1 MLAILTVVPLNNLS
15 ICAAAGLII
24 TCLSIDATSPWYIM
38 CLVLAMCMCAV
49 NRLFLNA
56 EKFITSRDWVMV
68 LGDDRTLSNMNA
80 TLLTLDQFTN
90 VIAPLFTGALVTW
103 VGLRETVG
111 IFGIASLVSMTSK
124 SIFLRLIYISNP
136 LLQVKKDKKEEITTD
151 PFSNSRLN
159 ESVVKTYWR
168 QVSFSA
174 AFGMA
179 LLFMTVMG
187 FDGLA
192 VGYGSSAG
200 LPEFIIGAFRSFGS
214 LTAILG
220 AFSYA
225 FFEKRYSVATSGL
238 LGLVVQQFFAMMAVV
253 SVFLPG
259 SPMDLGGYFGNF
271 TAGGWWHD
279 MVHSF
284 NGNNGTNFDP
294 HVDWNHFSS
303 DGVSL
308 VSIFVF
314 LIAIASARYGLWCLD
329 LAITHI
335 MQVTVPE
342 RERNTVFGMHNALS
356 CLSMNTSSALFITFM
371 VIAMFL
377 CAVNRLFINAE
388 RFIIGRD
395 WVMKIAEEGELSKLN
410 ATLLTLDQFTN
421 VIGPLITG
429 ALVTCIGLQET
440 VGILGAVSLVS
451 MISKAFFLRLIYM
464 SVPSLQMK
472 DDKLEEV
479 SNRRSSNVIY
489 TYWRQESFAA
499 ALGEALLYMT
509 VMAFGGLAVGYG
521 SSAGLPEF
529 ILGAFRSYGSVTAI
543 FGAFSYAIFEKQFG
557 VLISGL
563 IGLLVQQVFAILAVS
578 SVFLPGSPMNIKSYM
593 ENITMGTWWHD
604 MVHSFDGKNSTGV
617 SPHVDWAS
625 FTSDGVS
632 LASIMAFLV
641 AIASARYGKQSKC
654 EHSFFLPGLWCM
666 DLAVTQIMQMTIPE
680 TERNTVFGTH
690 NALCNTFSVLKDILV
705 IILPLPSTFAICI
718 FISYGF
724 VTAGHLSYI
733 YYMLKTKRFSRGE
746 RRRQSEV
753 GPAEEMDELNPF
765 KE

>member
-1 MLAILTVVPLNNLS
+1 MIEKPVSRQNGSSHSKNSKIWLYCAYFSACLEDRTWSFCVSLCMDLLGGMRILSIEQFCEGIIQMFLSGHLGKYFDNLSRKRAISTVVPLNNLT
-15 ICAAAGLII
+15 ICAAAALII
-24 TCLSIDATSPWYIM
+24 T
-38 CLVLAMCMCAV
+38 
-49 NRLFLNA
+49 
-56 EKFITSRDWVMV
+56 
-68 LGDDRTLSNMNA
+68 
-80 TLLTLDQFTN
+80 
-90 VIAPLFTGALVTW
+90 
-103 VGLRETVG
+103 
-111 IFGIASLVSMTSK
+111 
-124 SIFLRLIYISNP
+124 
-136 LLQVKKDKKEEITTD
+136 
-151 PFSNSRLN
+151 
-159 ESVVKTYWR
+159 
-168 QVSFSA
+168 
-174 AFGMA
+174 
-179 LLFMTVMG
+179 
-187 FDGLA
+187 
-192 VGYGSSAG
+192 
-200 LPEFIIGAFRSFGS
+200 
-214 LTAILG
+214 
-220 AFSYA
+220 
-225 FFEKRYSVATSGL
+225 
-238 LGLVVQQFFAMMAVV
+238 
-253 SVFLPG
+253 
-259 SPMDLGGYFGNF
+259 
-271 TAGGWWHD
+271 
-279 MVHSF
+279 
-284 NGNNGTNFDP
+284 
-294 HVDWNHFSS
+294 
-303 DGVSL
+303 
-308 VSIFVF
+308 
-314 LIAIASARYGLWCLD
+314 
-329 LAITHI
+329 
-335 MQVTVPE
+335 
-342 RERNTVFGMHNALS
+342 

-395 WVMKIAEEGELSKLN
+395 WVMKIAEKGELSKLN

-429 ALVTCIGLQET
+429 VSFCLIHFKRRFTRRILLNTNTEIFKMKVKPLVQALVTCIGLRET

-593 ENITMGTWWHD
+593 ENITMGTWWHA

-617 SPHVDWAS
+617 SPQVDWAS

-641 AIASARYGKQSKC
+641 AIASARYGKQSEC
-654 EHSFFLPGLWCM
+654 EHSFFLSGLWCM

-690 NALCNTFSVLKDILV
+690 NALCNMFSVLKDILV

-733 YYMLKTKRFSRGE
+733 YYMLKTKRFSRSE